1 MLENLLNRRAM
12 LAGLA
17 SAGLLPVFPGTFL
30 GRAEAAEDPVRPF
43 DDTTVRQMARDL
55 AAKPYAPPEERLPG
69 KLADIGYDEYRSIR
83 YDSQRALWRAEKLP
97 FQMQPF
103 HRGFLFKQKVA
114 LFEVAEGKATPIPY
128 DPSAFTLAEVGG
140 PPGGDLGFA
149 GFKLTNP
156 MNRPDHY
163 DEVASFVGASYFRA
177 VGKGHVY
184 GLSARGLAIAT
195 AERSGEEFPLFR
207 AFWLQRPQPGGNS
220 MVVHALLDSPST
232 TGAYRFTIRPGEET
246 VFDIEARLYP
256 RVDMPTAGIAP
267 LTSMFLLSPLDRGG
281 MDDYR
286 TAVHDSDGLMLSTGR
301 GEAIWRPLA
310 NPRELQIS
318 VFADANPRAFG
329 LMQRRRAFTD
339 YNDLEAHYEKRP
351 GAWVE
356 PIGDWGEGAVH
367 LVEIPT
373 QEEIHDNI
381 AAFWRPKE
389 PLRKGQEYSY
399 VYRLHWS
406 GGAAFG
412 NSASPPPAQFE
423 EARQGG
429 KPQAPGTRLFVL
441 ETKGGR
447 LAALPENAQPV
458 LDVSA
463 SVGRIDNAVLQRN
476 PETGGWRASFEL
488 VPGNE
493 RLVELRA
500 LIKTDER
507 PLTET
512 WLFRWTP

>member
-1 MLENLLNRRAM
+1 LNRRAL
-12 LAGLA
+12 LAGLTM
-17 SAGLLPVFPGTFL
+17 AGLLPWIPGTL
-30 GRAEAAEDPVRPF
+30 SDRAEAADAPARPF

-55 AAKPYAPPEERLPG
+55 AAKPYAAPDERLPG
-69 KLADIGYDEYRSIR
+69 GLADIGYDQYRSIR
-83 YDSQRALWRAEKLP
+83 YDAQRALWRTQNLP

-103 HRGFLFKQKVA
+103 HRGFLFKQKVE
-114 LFEVAEGKATPIPY
+114 LFEVADGRATPIPY
-128 DPSAFTLAEVGG
+128 DPSAFTLSEVGG
-140 PPGGDLGFA
+140 PPSGDLGFA
-149 GFKLTNP
+149 GFRLTNP
-156 MNRPDHY
+156 MNRPDHF
-163 DEVASFVGASYFRA
+163 DEVAAFVGASYFRA

-184 GLSARGLAIAT
+184 GISARGLAIAT
-195 AERSGEEFPLFR
+195 AERSGEEFPVFR
-207 AFWLQRPQPGGNS
+207 AFWLQRPQAGGNS
-220 MVVHALLDSPST
+220 AVVHALLDSPST
-232 TGAYRFTIRPGEET
+232 TGAFRFTIRPGEET

-256 RVDMPTAGIAP
+256 RVAMPTAGIAP

-318 VFADANPRAFG
+318 VFADANPRGFG
-329 LMQRRRAFTD
+329 LMQRRRAFSD
-339 YNDLEAHYEKRP
+339 YNDLEARYEKRP

-367 LVEIPT
+367 LIEIPT
-373 QEEIHDNI
+373 REEIHDNI
-381 AAFWRPKE
+381 ATFWRPKD
-389 PLRKGQEYSY
+389 PLRPGQEYSY
-399 VYRLHWS
+399 VYRLHWAS
-406 GGAAFG
+406 GAAFG
-412 NSASPPPAQFE
+412 AAGSPAPAQFD

-429 KPQAPGTRLFVL
+429 KPQTPGTRLFVL

-447 LAALPENAQPV
+447 LATLPEGVQPA
-458 LDVSA
+458 LDVS
-463 SVGRIDNAVLQRN
+463 SSTGRIDNAVVQRN
-476 PETGGWRASFEL
+476 PETGGWRISFEL

-500 LIKTDER
+500 LLKNGEV